1 MIAAILVTYAPH
13 TPAPRTVLLSL
24 PNMTP
29 ARVDAALE
37 GLLANR
43 SERAQR
49 GAVLKLLEG
58 VRGVSIYEMG
68 KVDVS
73 GGSNAAASAKKRGRR
88 PVMDYDIMALEAD
101 GVSGLGM
108 GERGRGPSPELG
120 GLAEMFG

>member
-1 MIAAILVTYAPH
+1 
-13 TPAPRTVLLSL
+13 
-24 PNMTP
+24 MTP

-49 GAVLKLLEG
+49 GGVLKLLEG

-68 KVDVS
+68 KVDVGG
-73 GGSNAAASAKKRGRR
+73 GGSNGDASAKKRGRR

-101 GVSGLGM
+101 GVSGLGP
-108 GERGRGPSPELG
+108 GERGRGPSPELAG
-120 GLAEMFG
+120 VAEMFG

>member
-1 MIAAILVTYAPH
+1 
-13 TPAPRTVLLSL
+13 
-24 PNMTP
+24 MTP

-49 GAVLKLLEG
+49 GGVLKLLEG

-68 KVDVS
+68 KVGG
-73 GGSNAAASAKKRGRR
+73 GGSNGDASAKRRGRR

-101 GVSGLGM
+101 GVSGLGL
-108 GERGRGPSPELG
+108 GERRRGPSPELG
-120 GLAEMFG
+120 GVAEMFG